1 MDKWL
6 EVIRNPRIGFCGGL
20 AILAVQ
26 VPPNWQAWL
35 SGELSET
42 QTGLW
47 MAALAAITQGV
58 LSKVLG
64 INWKRKEGSGEK
76 TE

>member
-1 MDKWL
+1 MEQWL
-6 EVIRNPRIGFCGGL
+6 KVARDPRIGFCGGI

-26 VPPNWQAWL
+26 VPPNWQTWL

-58 LSKVLG
+58 LSKALD
-64 INWKRKEGSGEK
+64 INWKKERNDEAN
-76 TE
+76 E